1 MDLSAFYSQFREETQ
16 ENIRVLSETLV
27 SIEQLPVGGPER
39 RASLD
44 RVFRAV
50 HTVKGSARMLG
61 FEPIGQLAHVMETL
75 LGELRQGERELD
87 PPLADQLLR
96 GGDALLDLTI
106 AAVEGRPSSLDLAAL
121 LASFEGSPPAA
132 LQLVASEQA
141 PAPAESR
148 PQPLAPAPSPQPP
161 APKAPSP
168 FATRSANRQTVRVRV
183 DRLDKL
189 INLAGELVV
198 DQQFLAHHSERL
210 SELESLI
217 EQQTRAAR
225 MLADELARL
234 RFSQS
239 QRQLI
244 DGHLGRLLSSG
255 DQLRRLAIREGEQL
269 ERYSSQHGA
278 MVDDLERE
286 VLAARMVPIATLF
299 ASIPRAVRDLAGA
312 THKQVALELVGET
325 TELDRKVI
333 ELLSDPILHLV
344 RNAIDHGIE
353 PPADRAAAGKP
364 LAGKLRIAADASGG
378 EVRVIISD
386 DGRGMD
392 PQQLRETAARR
403 GLISADQARLLSDAE
418 SYELI
423 FAPGFSTATLI
434 TEISGRGVGM
444 DVVRSNIT
452 DLGGQVTV
460 ESQLGQGSKITLSLP
475 LTLIT
480 TRIIL
485 VRLGRSLYALPASGC
500 KGTLWVY
507 RSQVDMVEGRETIE
521 HGGKTISLVY
531 LADMLGVEAEGAYK
545 RGVRSP
551 ALLIG
556 SGGRM
561 VAAIVDDLVDEREAV
576 VKPLGPLFERQ
587 RIYGGAVQL
596 GDGGLVLLLNPLLL
610 ARRIGS
616 AQRSK
621 ARNSVATPS
630 ARARVLVSDDSFTT
644 RELIKSILSSAG
656 YAVTAAVDGQDALDK
671 LRAGAYDL
679 VVSDVEMPRVDG
691 FQLTSR
697 IRRELGRQDL
707 PVILITSLASDA
719 HKRQGLEAGAQAYFV
734 KSQFNQDSLLEV
746 IQQLLGHE
754 EL

>member
-27 SIEQLPVGGPER
+27 SIEQLSAGGSER

-61 FEPIGQLAHVMETL
+61 FESIGQLAHVMESL
-75 LGELRQGERELD
+75 LGALRQGERELD
-87 PPLADQLLR
+87 PPLTDQLLR
-96 GGDALLDLTI
+96 GGDALLDLTV
-106 AAVEGRPSSLDLAAL
+106 AAVEGRTPNVDLASL
-121 LASFEGSPPAA
+121 LASFDSDSPAVAKQPAVEHGPALMNGGSVAGPTATLAPSAPAA
-132 LQLVASEQA
+132 TS
-141 PAPAESR
+141 
-148 PQPLAPAPSPQPP
+148 
-161 APKAPSP
+161 
-168 FATRSANRQTVRVRV
+168 RSANRQTVRVRV

-210 SELESLI
+210 NELKGMI
-217 EQQTRAAR
+217 EQQARAASL
-225 MLADELARL
+225 LADELARL

-244 DGHLGRLLSSG
+244 DGHLGRLLAEG
-255 DQLRRLAIREGEQL
+255 EQLRHLAVREGEQL
-269 ERYSSQHGA
+269 ERYNSQHRA

-299 ASIPRAVRDLAGA
+299 ASIPRAVRDLAQA
-312 THKQVALELVGET
+312 TNKQVALDLVGET

-353 PPADRAAAGKP
+353 PPEARAATGKP
-364 LAGKLRIAADASGG
+364 LVGKLRIAADASGG
-378 EVRVIISD
+378 EVRVTISD
-386 DGRGMD
+386 DGYGMD
-392 PQQLRETAARR
+392 PQQLRDIAARR
-403 GLISADQARLLSDAE
+403 GLISTEQARLLSDAE
-418 SYELI
+418 SFELI

-452 DLGGQVTV
+452 DLGGQVMV
-460 ESQLGQGSKITLSLP
+460 ESQLGRGSKITLSLP

-480 TRIIL
+480 TRIIV
-485 VRLGRSLYALPASGC
+485 VRLGPVLYALPASGC

-507 RSQVDMVEGRETIE
+507 RSQVHTVEGRGTIE
-521 HGGKTISLVY
+521 HGGKTVPLVY
-531 LADMLGVEAEGAYK
+531 LADMLSVEAEGTYK
-545 RGVRSP
+545 RGIRSP

-556 SGGRM
+556 SGGRLI
-561 VAAIVDDLVDEREAV
+561 AAIVDDLVDEREAV

-587 RIYGGAVQL
+587 QIYGGAVQL

-610 ARRIGS
+610 ARRLAS

-621 ARNSVATPS
+621 ARNGVATPR

-671 LRAGAYDL
+671 LRDGAYDL

-697 IRRELGRQDL
+697 IRHELGQQDL

-754 EL
+754 EQ